1 MLVAVFPTIF
11 LTITPNSRWYSYS
24 VVFALSF
31 EITVIVLLKVVL
43 SYRWVVF
50 LGYII

>member
-1 MLVAVFPTIF
+1 MVQLLSGFCLV
-11 LTITPNSRWYSYS
+11 
-24 VVFALSF
+24 F